1 MFVNLT
7 YPLTKNGI
15 VLENNVEPP
24 VVIPRSRF
32 DQGKH
37 SNTSYF
43 KMFAHTGTHLD
54 APWHFIQD
62 GKKISDFS
70 ITDFIYSKVALL
82 KIPANPG
89 EPIDLEPFLTA
100 ESILREC
107 DCLLIRTGFSAL
119 RRKNSGK
126 YFSENPGF
134 SLKAASFLS
143 TFQNLRCI
151 GMDIPSVE
159 NVPQGR
165 LSGFPVHKVLLSRQE
180 PMVLLE
186 EGNLDAI
193 EDKHVKRLF
202 IFPLMLEGLEAAPV
216 TAVAEV

>member
-1 MFVNLT
+1 MFVNLS
-7 YPLTKNGI
+7 YPLTENDI

-24 VVIPRSRF
+24 VVIPRSRIS
-32 DQGKH
+32 QGKH

-54 APWHFIQD
+54 APWHFIKD

-70 ITDFIYSKVALL
+70 VTDFIFSRVVLL
-82 KIPANPG
+82 EIPVNPG
-89 EPIDLEPFLTA
+89 KPIRLGPFLAA
-100 ESILREC
+100 ELSLQEC
-107 DCLLIRTGFSAL
+107 DCLLIRTGFGAL
-119 RRKNSGK
+119 RKENSEK
-126 YFSENPGF
+126 YFLDNPGL
-134 SLKAASFLS
+134 SLEVASFLS
-143 TFQNLRCI
+143 TFPNLRCI

-159 NVPQGR
+159 NVAQGR

-186 EGNLDAI
+186 DGNFEAL
-193 EDKHVKRLF
+193 EDKQVKRLF
-202 IFPLMLEGLEAAPV
+202 IIPLMLEGLEAAPV